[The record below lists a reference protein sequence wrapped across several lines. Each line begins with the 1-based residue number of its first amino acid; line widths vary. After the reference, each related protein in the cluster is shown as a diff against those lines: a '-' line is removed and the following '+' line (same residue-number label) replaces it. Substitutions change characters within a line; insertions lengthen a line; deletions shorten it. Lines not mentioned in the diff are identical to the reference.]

1 MTNTLNAEA
10 AKKPPRA
17 FIIGD
22 RDNGLT
28 IVITDPVMVVHY
40 SNDDLRNAAIN
51 QMSNEEP
58 IVSMAAVVQ
67 DILPML
73 RGVDVTTMRAREN
86 DLRQG
91 THGDFTLQQEE
102 ALFAELDYARTIG
115 RIIRNNGSVCDV
127 DFCVALDIDPCEI
140 VAKGRNAGPGNQ
152 ITDYLT
158 KYSDCKDQSAKSVST
173 KPQVFNI
180 GILAKD
186 ELTPLP
192 PWQDPT
198 P

>member
-1 MTNTLNAEA
+1 MTNTLNTEA
-10 AKKPPRA
+10 AKKPARA

-40 SNDDLRNAAIN
+40 SKDDLRNAAIN

-91 THGDFTLQQEE
+91 AHGDFTLRQEE

-152 ITDYLT
+152 ITDYLV

-180 GILAKD
+180 GILTPD

>member
-1 MTNTLNAEA
+1 MANSENLG
-10 AKKPPRA
+10 KVGKPPRA

-40 SNDDLRNAAIN
+40 SNDDLKNAAIN

-73 RGVDVTTMRAREN
+73 RGVDVTTMRSREN

-91 THGDFTLQQEE
+91 VHGDFTLQQEE
-102 ALFAELDYARTIG
+102 GLFAELDYARTIG

-127 DFCVALDIDPCEI
+127 DFCVALDIDPSEI
-140 VAKGRNAGPGNQ
+140 VAKGRNAGPGNL

-158 KYSDCKDQSAKSVST
+158 KYSDVKDSNPKTVST

-186 ELTPLP
+186 ELTPLA
-192 PWQDPT
+192 PWQDPK